1 MTKKPSGPRSPR
13 PKSRNS
19 KRSRPG
25 SRNSMPSVSTSSSSL
40 IRAGLLPKWR
50 EENKPP
56 KCPITGTTWESSDPV
71 VDHDHSTGEIR
82 GVISRQANSLLGKIE
97 NYARGLKGN
106 RTLPAILRAC
116 ADYLERNP
124 TGVLHP
130 TGYRQ
135 LYKRFARLPKAE
147 QEERLLAAGIEKSD
161 LKDAQNVKDRT
172 NLYKR
177 VLKEKY
183 Q

>member
-19 KRSRPG
+19 KRLKPG
-25 SRNSMPSVSTSSSSL
+25 SQNSMPSVSTSSSSL

-82 GVISRQANSLLGKIE
+82 VSSLDRL
-97 NYARGLKGN
+97 
-106 RTLPAILRAC
+106 TP
-116 ADYLERNP
+116 YLERSRITP
-124 TGVLHP
+124 
-130 TGYRQ
+130 
-135 LYKRFARLPKAE
+135 E
-147 QEERLLAAGIEKSD
+147 DSMEIERSLQYSELVPITLSATQPESFTQRDTDSSTSGSPVSPRPSRRKGFW
-161 LKDAQNVKDRT
+161 Q
-172 NLYKR
+172 R
-177 VLKEKY
+177 VLRNPISRMLRT
-183 Q
+183 